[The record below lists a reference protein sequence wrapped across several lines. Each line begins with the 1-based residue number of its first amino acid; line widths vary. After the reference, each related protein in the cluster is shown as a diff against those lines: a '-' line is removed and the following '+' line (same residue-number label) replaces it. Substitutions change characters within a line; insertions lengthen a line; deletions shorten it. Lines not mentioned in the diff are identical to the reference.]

1 MFWIVWVSGIVICVW
16 YLLWIFV
23 NKDTTIIDATDEDW
37 MISMWFIAL
46 VPVLNIVLAL
56 VAIFH
61 VFHKVMSPST
71 YKKG

>member
-1 MFWIVWVSGIVICVW
+1 MFWIVWFSGMVICIW

-23 NKDTTIIDATDEDW
+23 NKDTTFIDSTDEDW
-37 MISMWFIAL
+37 MIPMWVISL
-46 VPVLNIVLAL
+46 IPGINLILAL

-61 VFHKVMSPST
+61 VFHKAISPST

>member
-1 MFWIVWVSGIVICVW
+1 MFWIVWFSGIIICVW

-23 NKDTTIIDATDEDW
+23 NKDTTIIDVTDEDW

-61 VFHKVMSPST
+61 VFHKTMSPST